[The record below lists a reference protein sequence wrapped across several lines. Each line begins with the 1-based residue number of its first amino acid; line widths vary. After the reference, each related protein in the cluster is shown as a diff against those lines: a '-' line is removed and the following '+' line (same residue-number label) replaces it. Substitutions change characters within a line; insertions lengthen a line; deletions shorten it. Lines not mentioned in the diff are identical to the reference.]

1 MTLGEKLKHLR
12 IKNNLTQKDLADS
25 LHVTFQTVSKWEN
38 DTNEPDMATL
48 KELAKIL
55 NCPISYFYSD
65 EEETPVEQKEEP
77 AREEIKQE
85 VVDAVP
91 AEPVTKTIIIHQKEK
106 HVCARC
112 KKDIEDEDDLEID
125 HVCVHSGGRGRS
137 AEYRDDYYHKE
148 CLKLTQK
155 EREEAK
161 QKARVER
168 GTHKNKVIFGWSI
181 SMSVLALGIA
191 LALFLALPQC
201 KDVIHPGFAVLYS
214 VLISYGVFADLYCIL
229 SGSYVADVFMGVA
242 GWSIKMPGLI
252 FTWDLEGVMWLI
264 AMKILFLILGVI
276 LTGLVLMFAIG
287 LSAFLAA
294 ISFPFVLI
302 HNLNTHYDDAL

>member
-48 KELAKIL
+48 KELAKLL

-65 EEETPVEQKEEP
+65 EEEVPVEQQEESV
-77 AREEIKQE
+77 KQE
-85 VVDAVP
+85 VVEP
-91 AEPVTKTIIIHQKEK
+91 APQEVVTKTVIIHQKEC

-112 KKDIEDEDDLEID
+112 KKDIEDDNDLEID
-125 HVCVHSGGRGRS
+125 HVCVRTGGRGRS
-137 AEYRDDYYHKE
+137 AVYRDDYYHKE

-155 EREEAK
+155 ERAEAK
-161 QKARVER
+161 QRVRVAR
-168 GTHKNKVIFGWSI
+168 GKHKNKIAFGWSI
-181 SMSVLALGIA
+181 AMGAVALGVA
-191 LALFLALPQC
+191 LGLFLGLPQC
-201 KDVIHPGFAVLYS
+201 REVIHPGLTVLYS

-229 SGSYVADVFMGVA
+229 SGSYVADVFFGVA
-242 GWSIKMPGLI
+242 GWSIRMPGLI
-252 FTWDLEGVMWLI
+252 FTWDLDGIMWLI
-264 AMKILFLILGVI
+264 AMKILFLILGAM
-276 LTGLVLMFAIG
+276 LTALVLAFAVS
-287 LSAFLAA
+287 LSALLAA
-294 ISFPFVLI
+294 VSFPFVLI